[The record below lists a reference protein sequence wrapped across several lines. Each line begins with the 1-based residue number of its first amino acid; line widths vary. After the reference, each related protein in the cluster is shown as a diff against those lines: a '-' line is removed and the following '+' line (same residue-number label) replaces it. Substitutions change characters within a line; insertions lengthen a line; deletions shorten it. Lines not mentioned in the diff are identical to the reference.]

1 MNRHSAIE
9 LCRRDQLSD
18 LKTFKHARSPG
29 AFGYSPQGFSVSAV
43 DGSASLR
50 CADRGC
56 TRPGFLLALLRNI
69 TSEPE
74 DLVSK
79 LAFYHQWAAKAQLT
93 YRLGHPGECLLFSPS
108 FSVTGVSQATVLL
121 LSAVIL
127 IMIGRGAVVLF
138 QNIPF
143 SEMKTL
149 LKKPEH

>member
-1 MNRHSAIE
+1 M
-9 LCRRDQLSD
+9 
-18 LKTFKHARSPG
+18 
-29 AFGYSPQGFSVSAV
+29 QGCLGHLDTHHRVSVCLAV

-121 LSAVIL
+121 LAAVIL
-127 IMIGRGAVVLF
+127 IMIG
-138 QNIPF
+138 
-143 SEMKTL
+143 K
-149 LKKPEH
+149 KKPEH